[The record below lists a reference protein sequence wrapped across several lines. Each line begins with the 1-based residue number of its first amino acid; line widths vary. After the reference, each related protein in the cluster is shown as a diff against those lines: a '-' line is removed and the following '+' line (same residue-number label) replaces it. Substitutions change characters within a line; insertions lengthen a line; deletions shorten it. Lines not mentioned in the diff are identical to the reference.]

1 MENSILNELLEKANK
16 GGKKTDLSKTDQNT
30 YRNEFMKSL
39 SQEGINEDMVSYF
52 VKGIK
57 CGTAGALMNWM
68 NKMPDDKVFDTYQSV
83 LQSKTF
89 TDLDSVSQFRITL
102 ALCATLLCNA
112 DRYDTVI
119 ADLMRKFVQL
129 SRKKDGNRLTDLS
142 KLFKA
147 YFMDYMQDR
156 MQLPVL
162 SKYHFDEEYEK
173 QLVEMLKDAIEGISP
188 KGDNEIDRRNILRKW
203 INANMAVDANPQI
216 EATGNVTD
224 VKADSLQGTPQTTV
238 QEPTQQDTG
247 IRGALARKLLD
258 LAKAVSVC
266 ETENRS
272 VHEIVSEKEAE
283 ISRLRMLISKYQSQ
297 IRELTTETDSLSKKL
312 ADCKEQLEAMTK
324 ENRELQDRVGRQSE
338 VINVFDQDKDNSKTE
353 LLNQI
358 ATSLKNIYADY
369 KVAENMD
376 MTIDLGLNMRDALQ
390 DVFRKLKKIGIDIEG
405 R

>member
-39 SQEGINEDMVSYF
+39 SQEGINEDTVSYF

-68 NKMPDDKVFDTYQSV
+68 NKLPDDKVFGTYQSV

-102 ALCATLLCNA
+102 ALCATFLCNA

-119 ADLMRKFVQL
+119 ADLMRRFVQL
-129 SRKKDGNRLTDLS
+129 SRKKDGKRLTDLS

-156 MQLPVL
+156 MQLPIL

-173 QLVEMLKDAIEGISP
+173 QLVEMLKDAVEGISP

-203 INANMAVDANPQI
+203 IYANMGADTNPKT
-216 EATGNVTD
+216 EASENASD
-224 VKADSLQGTPQTTV
+224 VKVDSLKGTPQTAV
-238 QEPTQQDTG
+238 QEPSTQDVD

-266 ETENRS
+266 ERENGN
-272 VHEIVSEKEAE
+272 VHEIISEKEAE
-283 ISRLRMLISKYQSQ
+283 ISRLKMLISKYQSQ
-297 IRELTTETDSLSKKL
+297 IRDLTSETESLSKLL
-312 ADCKEQLEAMTK
+312 ADCKEQLEKVTK
-324 ENRELQDRVGRQSE
+324 ENRELQDRIGRQSE
-338 VINVFDQDKDNSKTE
+338 VINVFDQDKDNSRTE

-358 ATSLKNIYADY
+358 AAGLKNIYADY

-376 MTIDLGLNMRDALQ
+376 MTVDLGLNMRDALQ
-390 DVFRKLKKIGIDIEG
+390 DVFRKLKKMGIDIEG